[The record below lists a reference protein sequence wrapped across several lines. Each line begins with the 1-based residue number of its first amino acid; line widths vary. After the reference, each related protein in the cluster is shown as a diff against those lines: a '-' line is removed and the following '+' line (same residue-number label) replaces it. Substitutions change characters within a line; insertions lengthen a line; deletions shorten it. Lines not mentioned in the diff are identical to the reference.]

1 LNFPP
6 RKLIDLDETNHKLT
20 VIKRKQLPQRA
31 DKSLSRDKRD
41 EPENGIKMNRSNN
54 FLPYIPTKT
63 VKHHVETKY
72 DDHKQDE
79 ETLDGATI
87 MSVIV
92 FFGSLHYLLIW
103 E

>member
-1 LNFPP
+1 
-6 RKLIDLDETNHKLT
+6 LDETNHKLT

-31 DKSLSRDKRD
+31 DKRLSRDKRD

-63 VKHHVETKY
+63 
-72 DDHKQDE
+72 DE